1 MISCSLCG
9 LSVIYTI
16 WGAVVCGKKFSGT
29 CGDHYKT
36 ETALNIIAALLGSFL
51 LFVCI
56 TTSILFCYYKKS
68 FKFYSTKD
76 RFEQMQR
83 LIINQQK
90 QIETQGETFQKTQYS
105 AIQSQY
111 GTNFP
116 SAPPPYAENI

>member
-1 MISCSLCG
+1 MWRSLQSRDGIEYYCCPSG
-9 LSVIYTI
+9 EFPSVCMY
-16 WGAVVCGKKFSGT
+16 
-29 CGDHYKT
+29 
-36 ETALNIIAALLGSFL
+36 
-51 LFVCI
+51 

-116 SAPPPYAENI
+116 SAPPPYAEKAENI